1 VRPLKPFPFLFAF
14 ARALASHI
22 DLDMTFGLD
31 GIANWILRTSVLRDA
46 RRAVAASAGG
56 ADAARRVGQA
66 RLLVEVAARVIEP
79 THELPAGSRAA
90 VALSL
95 YRDAVYWMLAAQAG
109 FPDGGPS
116 GPDGPAVPTGLAAA
130 PSLDALW
137 SAAMPPATLLEAA
150 GGDPA
155 ALAALRQVLVGLS
168 PPLAL
173 GATPGDVEHVR
184 AFVESLVWLH
194 DRPRRA
200 LAQAHWQR
208 WTRLGLV
215 VAVIV
220 LVVAGGR
227 KLTLGRNWAEGRPFR
242 TSSSHPS
249 CQPHDCADL
258 LFHTLVENDP
268 WVEIDLGQVRSIHRI
283 DIANR
288 SDCCAERAVPLVAEV
303 SLDDRHWNQVARR
316 EAEFSTWTARFPTR
330 PARYVRLHVPR
341 ETALHL
347 EGIAVR

>member
-1 VRPLKPFPFLFAF
+1 MRTLESFAF
-14 ARALASHI
+14 ALALASYI

-31 GIANWILRTSVLRDA
+31 GIANWILRTSALRDA
-46 RRAVAASAGG
+46 RRAVAAAAEG
-56 ADAARRVGQA
+56 ADASRRVRQA

-116 GPDGPAVPTGLAAA
+116 VPAGAAA
-130 PSLDALW
+130 LARGLDALW
-137 SAAMPPATLLEAA
+137 SEALPPATLLEAA

-194 DRPRRA
+194 DRPRRV
-200 LAQAHWQR
+200 LAQAQWQR

-227 KLTLGRNWAEGRPFR
+227 KLALGRNWADGRTFR

-316 EAEFSTWTARFPTR
+316 EAEFSTWTAKFPTR